1 MPCYDSRDTEAE
13 NAIRRFC
20 CEALSKMEEE
30 GKPIPEYMREW
41 WRAHQ
46 EWDREHGRPHK
57 KGFHKS

>member
-1 MPCYDSRDTEAE
+1 MPCYDSRADEDANLTM
-13 NAIRRFC
+13 RFC

-30 GKPIPEYMREW
+30 GKLIPEYMRAW

-46 EWDREHGRPHK
+46 EWDAKHGRPHK